1 MIFKL
6 IWRTVILIFLIGTV
20 AVFIFLS
27 ELTEHREPKDPLAVE
42 KARAKLQSDY
52 ASKDDDER
60 AGPGESHGLSHTST
74 DTTIDLGETHSFKVI
89 TEVFYEE
96 VNWYIQRK
104 DNTGWVRW
112 LYSNSGGNKANKA
125 EVNIEFSSD
134 NGIEPYTVYV
144 LTARVTRESDNTTY
158 DIIYE
163 ISIGP

>member
-27 ELTEHREPKDPLAVE
+27 ELTEHRELKDPLAVE

-52 ASKDDDER
+52 DKKDDDER
-60 AGPGESHGLSHTST
+60 AGPDESPGLSHTST
-74 DTTIDLGETHSFKVI
+74 DTTINFGETHSFKAI

-96 VNWYIQRK
+96 VNWYIK
-104 DNTGWVRW
+104 KKGETGLGRWV
-112 LYSNSGGNKANKA
+112 YSNIGDSKANKA
-125 EVNIEFSSD
+125 EVNIEFSSLIGVIAD
-134 NGIEPYTVYV
+134 TDYV
-144 LTARVTRESDNTTY
+144 LTARVRRYSDKTLYDMTY
-158 DIIYE
+158 D